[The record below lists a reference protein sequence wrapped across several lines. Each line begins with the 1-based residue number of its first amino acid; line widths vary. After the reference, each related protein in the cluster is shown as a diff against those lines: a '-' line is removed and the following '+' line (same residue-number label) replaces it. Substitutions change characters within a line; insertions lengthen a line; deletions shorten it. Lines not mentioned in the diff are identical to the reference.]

1 MPKHPVITPDNETA
15 QAAPTTTIS
24 RNDAARQQTIRNIGL
39 IASRE
44 YKNRLMQ
51 RAFLVSTIIILV
63 LLLIGS
69 CVPTII
75 QYFASRSSSSSQTDI
90 TIINNAGNIGS
101 LDDAALSTYISN
113 SLNGSTTTTRDTAG
127 QGHFVVHM
135 LPTTTETTSMQ
146 TAVKNGQLT
155 TLLILDRTNDASKTL
170 AFTTYSRSDS
180 TGDLS
185 QIQNLARQ
193 LNVLDQSA
201 HLGLTPSQTQSLFA
215 QPAYKLINMEPNQD
229 QRSVGDQVAGYILAY
244 VGVILIFMSIFMYG
258 VSVANGV
265 AEEKGSRIMEILVN
279 AATPLQLMAGKILG
293 IGAAGLTQMALLV
306 TTGII
311 GLLLQPLLKTL
322 LGIPATATVSIN
334 ITGTSIILLLVVLLY
349 FVLGFLLY
357 STIFAAVGA
366 LVKRQEEVQSAI
378 QPITWLFMVGY
389 IVSFAGASTPSALWV
404 RIISYVPFWTPTT
417 MLMRIGAGNVAPW
430 EIGITVVLMLI
441 AIVICTFI
449 SARIYRSG
457 ILMYGQK
464 PTFLQ
469 LIKLARTR

>member
-1 MPKHPVITPDNETA
+1 
-15 QAAPTTTIS
+15 
-24 RNDAARQQTIRNIGL
+24 
-39 IASRE
+39 
-44 YKNRLMQ
+44 
-51 RAFLVSTIIILV
+51 
-63 LLLIGS
+63 
-69 CVPTII
+69 
-75 QYFASRSSSSSQTDI
+75 
-90 TIINNAGNIGS
+90 
-101 LDDAALSTYISN
+101 
-113 SLNGSTTTTRDTAG
+113 
-127 QGHFVVHM
+127 
-135 LPTTTETTSMQ
+135 
-146 TAVKNGQLT
+146 
-155 TLLILDRTNDASKTL
+155 
-170 AFTTYSRSDS
+170 SDS
-180 TGDLS
+180 TTDLS

-193 LNVLDQSA
+193 LNILDQSA

-215 QPAYKLINMEPNQD
+215 QPDYKLINMKQNQD
-229 QRSVGDQVAGYILAY
+229 QRSVGDQVAGYVLAY

-258 VSVANGV
+258 VGVANGV

-293 IGAAGLTQMALLV
+293 IGAAGLTQMAMFV
-306 TTGII
+306 VVGIL
-311 GLLLQPLLKTL
+311 GLLMQPLLKMI
-322 LGIPATATVSIN
+322 LGIPAGVTLDIN

-389 IVSFAGASTPSALWV
+389 IVSFAGASTPNALWV
-404 RIISYVPFWTPTT
+404 RIIAYVPFWTPTT
-417 MLMRIGAGNVAPW
+417 MLMRIGTGNVAPW
-430 EIGITVVLMLI
+430 EIGITVVLMLV

-469 LIKLARTR
+469 LIRLARTK